1 MTWNEVVMFKFD
13 DSKCFLQIPSV
24 SEVKEWTLVSKKS
37 KLVHEKE
44 KMSVEIELSG
54 KMG

>member
-1 MTWNEVVMFKFD
+1 MFKFD

-24 SEVKEWTLVSKKS
+24 SEVKERTLVSKKS

>member
-1 MTWNEVVMFKFD
+1 MIQSV
-13 DSKCFLQIPSV
+13 FLQIPSV